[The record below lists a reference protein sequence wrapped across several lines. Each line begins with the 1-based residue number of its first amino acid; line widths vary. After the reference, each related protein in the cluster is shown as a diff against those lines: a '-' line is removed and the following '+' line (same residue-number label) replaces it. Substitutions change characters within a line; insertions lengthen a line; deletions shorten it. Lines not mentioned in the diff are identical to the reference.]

1 MLDFHVFIR
10 IQSSMGAN
18 SNKSNHEPQSAV
30 CYDYLVSKMQRG
42 ELVSGM
48 SITEQGVADEL
59 GISRT
64 PAREALRRLESDGLV
79 VSEPRFGMKIRE
91 LGYIETLEL
100 YEAREA
106 LEMAAVEICA
116 EKISDIEI
124 AELEILQGQ
133 MAGSVRDPVR
143 MASLNYAFHKALLN
157 AAKNRYLTMSFE
169 AIHKTLAVLG
179 STTLANT
186 ERAEESLIEHQ
197 DLIQCLKLRDKEG
210 ARKVMGTHLSNAK
223 RIRLRQINQRL
234 INES

>member
-1 MLDFHVFIR
+1 
-10 IQSSMGAN
+10 MGPKL
-18 SNKSNHEPQSAV
+18 NKSKHEPQSAV
-30 CYDYLVSKMQRG
+30 CYEYLVSKMQRG

-48 SITEQGVADEL
+48 SVTEQGVADAL

-64 PAREALRRLESDGLV
+64 PAREALRRLEIDGLV
-79 VSEPRFGMKIRE
+79 VSEPRFGMKVTE

-124 AELEILQGQ
+124 AELEILQEQ
-133 MAGSVRDPVR
+133 MAGSVRDPSR

-157 AAKNRYLTMSFE
+157 AVKNRYLTMSFE
-169 AIHKTLAVLG
+169 VIQKTLAILG
-179 STTLANT
+179 PTTLANT

-197 DLIQCLKLRDKEG
+197 ELIQCLKHYDSEG
-210 ARKVMGTHLSNAK
+210 ARKVMGRHLSNAK

-234 INES
+234 VDES

>member
-1 MLDFHVFIR
+1 MDPKV
-10 IQSSMGAN
+10 
-18 SNKSNHEPQSAV
+18 NKSKHEPQSAV
-30 CYDYLVSKMQRG
+30 CYEYLVSKMQRG

-48 SITEQGVADEL
+48 SVTEQGVADEL

-64 PAREALRRLESDGLV
+64 PAREALRRLEIDGLV
-79 VSEPRFGMKIRE
+79 VSEPRFGMKVTE

-124 AELEILQGQ
+124 TELEILQEQ
-133 MAGSVRDPVR
+133 MAGSVRDPSR

-157 AAKNRYLTMSFE
+157 AVKNRYLTMSFE
-169 AIHKTLAVLG
+169 VIQKTLAILG
-179 STTLANT
+179 PTTLANT

-197 DLIQCLKLRDKEG
+197 ELIQCLKHHDSEG
-210 ARKVMGTHLSNAK
+210 ARKVMGRHLSNAK

-234 INES
+234 VDES

>member
-1 MLDFHVFIR
+1 
-10 IQSSMGAN
+10 MGPKL
-18 SNKSNHEPQSAV
+18 NKSKHEPQSAV
-30 CYDYLVSKMQRG
+30 CYEYLVSKMQRG

-48 SITEQGVADEL
+48 SVTEQGVADEL

-64 PAREALRRLESDGLV
+64 PAREALRRLEIDGLV
-79 VSEPRFGMKIRE
+79 VSEPRFGMKVTE

-124 AELEILQGQ
+124 AELEILQEQ
-133 MAGSVRDPVR
+133 MAGSVRDPSR

-157 AAKNRYLTMSFE
+157 AVKNRYLTMSFE
-169 AIHKTLAVLG
+169 VIQKTLAILG
-179 STTLANT
+179 PTTLANT

-197 DLIQCLKLRDKEG
+197 ELIQCLKHHDSEG
-210 ARKVMGTHLSNAK
+210 ARKVMGRHLSNAK

-234 INES
+234 VDES

>member
-1 MLDFHVFIR
+1 MDPKL
-10 IQSSMGAN
+10 
-18 SNKSNHEPQSAV
+18 NKSKHEPQSAV
-30 CYDYLVSKMQRG
+30 CYEYLVSKMQRG

-48 SITEQGVADEL
+48 SVTEQGVADEL

-64 PAREALRRLESDGLV
+64 PAREALRRLEIDGLV
-79 VSEPRFGMKIRE
+79 VSEPRFGMKVTE

-124 AELEILQGQ
+124 TELEILQEQ
-133 MAGSVRDPVR
+133 MAGSVRDPSR

-157 AAKNRYLTMSFE
+157 AVKNRYLTMSFE
-169 AIHKTLAVLG
+169 VIQKTLAILG
-179 STTLANT
+179 PTTLSNT

-197 DLIQCLKLRDKEG
+197 ELIQCLKHHDSEG
-210 ARKVMGTHLSNAK
+210 ARKVMGGHLSNAK

-234 INES
+234 VDES

>member
-1 MLDFHVFIR
+1 MDPKL
-10 IQSSMGAN
+10 
-18 SNKSNHEPQSAV
+18 NKSKHEPQSAV
-30 CYDYLVSKMQRG
+30 CYEYLVSKMQRG

-48 SITEQGVADEL
+48 SVTEQGVADEL

-64 PAREALRRLESDGLV
+64 PAREALRRLEIDGLV
-79 VSEPRFGMKIRE
+79 VSEPRFGMKVTE

-124 AELEILQGQ
+124 AELEILQEQ
-133 MAGSVRDPVR
+133 MAGSVRDPSR

-157 AAKNRYLTMSFE
+157 AVKNRYLTMSFE
-169 AIHKTLAVLG
+169 VIQKTLAILG
-179 STTLANT
+179 PTTLANT

-197 DLIQCLKLRDKEG
+197 ELIQCLKHHDSEG
-210 ARKVMGTHLSNAK
+210 ARKVMGRHLSNAK

-234 INES
+234 VDES

>member
-1 MLDFHVFIR
+1 
-10 IQSSMGAN
+10 
-18 SNKSNHEPQSAV
+18 
-30 CYDYLVSKMQRG
+30 
-42 ELVSGM
+42 VSGM
-48 SITEQGVADEL
+48 SVTEQGVADEL

-79 VSEPRFGMKIRE
+79 VSEPRFGMKVTE

-124 AELEILQGQ
+124 AELEILQEQ
-133 MAGSVRDPVR
+133 MAGSVRDPSR

-157 AAKNRYLTMSFE
+157 AVKNRYLTMSFE
-169 AIHKTLAVLG
+169 VIQKTLAILG
-179 STTLANT
+179 PTTLANT
-186 ERAEESLIEHQ
+186 ERAEESLTEHQ
-197 DLIQCLKLRDKEG
+197 ALIQCLKQGDSAG
-210 ARKVMGTHLSNAK
+210 ARKVMGRHLSNAK

-234 INES
+234 VDES

>member
-1 MLDFHVFIR
+1 MSL
-10 IQSSMGAN
+10 
-18 SNKSNHEPQSAV
+18 KSVKSKHEPQSAV
-30 CYDYLVSKMQRG
+30 CYEYLVSKMQKG
-42 ELVSGM
+42 ELVAGM
-48 SITEQGVADEL
+48 SVTEQGLADEL

-64 PAREALRRLESDGLV
+64 PAREALRRLEGDGLV
-79 VSEPRFGMKIRE
+79 VSEPRFGMKVKE

-116 EKISDIEI
+116 EKISGIEI
-124 AELEILQGQ
+124 AELEILQEQ
-133 MAGSVRDPVR
+133 MACSMQDPSR

-169 AIHKTLAVLG
+169 AIHKTLAILG
-179 STTLANT
+179 ATTLANT

-197 DLIQCLKLRDKEG
+197 DLIECLKLRDREG
-210 ARKVMGTHLSNAK
+210 ARAIMGRHLSNAK

>member
-1 MLDFHVFIR
+1 
-10 IQSSMGAN
+10 MGPKL
-18 SNKSNHEPQSAV
+18 NKSKHEPQSAV
-30 CYDYLVSKMQRG
+30 CYEYLVSKMQRG

-48 SITEQGVADEL
+48 SVTEQGVADEL

-79 VSEPRFGMKIRE
+79 VSEPRFGMKVTE

-124 AELEILQGQ
+124 AELEILQEQ
-133 MAGSVRDPVR
+133 MAGSVRDPSR

-157 AAKNRYLTMSFE
+157 AVKNRYLTMSFE
-169 AIHKTLAVLG
+169 VIQKTLAILG
-179 STTLANT
+179 PTTLANT
-186 ERAEESLIEHQ
+186 ERAEESLTEHQ
-197 DLIQCLKLRDKEG
+197 ALIQCLKQGDSAG
-210 ARKVMGTHLSNAK
+210 ARKVMGRHLSNAK

-234 INES
+234 VDES